1 MNGRDDAGVA
11 ASRYPPMVNVE
22 VRALADMLG
31 PWASG
36 ADPMYAQLAA
46 SLRTLIERGDIP
58 AGARIPSERE
68 LGAALHVSRTTVL
81 GAYDQLRQSGL
92 LRSRRGSGTR
102 VAHGELSL
110 ATRRR
115 PLDWRP
121 DEDTLDGESF
131 VFTPPRGMIELTIGA
146 QPGGTLIAEEAER
159 AARED
164 LPPLLRSFGYLPAG
178 LPAFRESVAAHLRG
192 LGVPTVAEQVLVTNG
207 GQQAIDLIARH
218 FTGPESTV
226 LIESP
231 TYVSALEAFRAS
243 GAAVVPVPLDDEGIR
258 VDVVQHHAVRRPCHL
273 VYANPTYQNPTG
285 TLLGEGRGR
294 ELVRLADEHGF
305 LVVDDMCTAYLGL
318 DGARAAPLAVHDPGD
333 RVLTVGSLSKVA
345 WGGLRI
351 GWIRA
356 PARIVALLAAR
367 KAQTDFATSIVTQAI
382 AVRLMDRLDELS
394 AAARAGAGARLDA
407 LESALKSELP
417 DWTWRRPRGGM
428 CLWVRLPAADGM
440 DFSRVAA
447 SHGVVVRAGPAFSAD
462 RGNREYLRVAYGNDP
477 ETLREAVSRLAGA
490 WTAYRGTPRHEG
502 AAYHVTV

>member
-1 MNGRDDAGVA
+1 MLTVDVQ
-11 ASRYPPMVNVE
+11 
-22 VRALADMLG
+22 ALADLLG

-36 ADPMYAQLAA
+36 SEPMYAQLAA

-81 GAYDQLRQSGL
+81 GAYDQLRQAGL

-102 VAHGELSL
+102 VAHGELSMV
-110 ATRRR
+110 ARRR
-115 PLDWRP
+115 PMDWHP
-121 DEDTLDGESF
+121 EEVTGAESF
-131 VFTPPRGMIELTIGA
+131 VFTPPRGVIELTIGA
-146 QPGGTLIAEEAER
+146 QPGTALVAEEAER
-159 AARED
+159 AVRED
-164 LPPLLRSFGYLPAG
+164 LPGLLGSFGYLPAG
-178 LPAFRESVAAHLRG
+178 LPAMRESVAAHMRG
-192 LGVPTVAEQVLVTNG
+192 LGVPTTAEQVLITSG

-218 FTGPESTV
+218 FTGPESAV

-258 VDVVQHHAVRRPCHL
+258 VDVVRHHAQRRPCHL
-273 VYANPTYQNPTG
+273 VYTNPTYQNPTG
-285 TLLGEGRGR
+285 TLLGESRGR
-294 ELVRLADEHGF
+294 ELVRMADEYGF
-305 LVVDDMCTAYLGL
+305 LLVDDMCTAYLGL
-318 DGARAAPLAVHDPGD
+318 DGARAVPLAAHDPGD

-356 PARIVALLAAR
+356 PARLVALLAAR
-367 KAQTDFATSIVTQAI
+367 KVQTDFATSIVTQAI
-382 AVRLMDRLDELS
+382 AVRLIGRLDELS
-394 AAARAGAGARLDA
+394 ATARAGARARLDA
-407 LESALKSELP
+407 LESALASELP
-417 DWTWRRPRGGM
+417 DWTWRRPRGGL
-428 CLWVRLPAADGM
+428 CLWVRMPSADGV

-462 RGNREYLRVAYGNDP
+462 RGNREYLRVAYGNEP
-477 ETLREAVSRLAGA
+477 AVLREAVTRLSAA
-490 WTAYRGTPRHEG
+490 WTAYRGSPRHEG